1 LDTEESSSGDVG
13 NSGSRDGGEVRK
25 SRVRGFAPWRPT
37 TKSQALLETVQ
48 AILTEYLAYLPL
60 TIRQIFY
67 RLVGVHEYPKTER
80 AYKNLCEL
88 LNRARRSGLVKFSAI
103 RDDGIDK
110 REPFHWA
117 SAAQFVQSFVKAI
130 DTFRLDRQAP
140 DELVQIISDAITSRL
155 DRAAYD
161 AVLAKEKRAKAQLR
175 RKFQTKR

>member
-1 LDTEESSSGDVG
+1 M
-13 NSGSRDGGEVRK
+13 
-25 SRVRGFAPWRPT
+25 A
-37 TKSQALLETVQ
+37 ALLETVQ
-48 AILTEYLAYLPL
+48 AVLIEYAAYLPL

-88 LNRARRSGLVKFSAI
+88 LNRARRARCSDLVKFSAI
-103 RDDGIDK
+103 RDDGIVK